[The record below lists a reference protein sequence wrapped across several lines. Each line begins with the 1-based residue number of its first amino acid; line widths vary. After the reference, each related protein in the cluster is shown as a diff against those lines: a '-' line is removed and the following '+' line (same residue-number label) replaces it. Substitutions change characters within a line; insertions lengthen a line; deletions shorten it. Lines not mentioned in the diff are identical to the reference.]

1 MRLFLN
7 QMLYSSLTSGDVLT
21 EAHHVSSAGVD
32 GGVVYSEMK
41 GINQK
46 TSWRLRERV
55 KELLYAG
62 GNSSYAYNRGGTAE
76 GLQGITRERVST
88 DSGGKHFVS
97 PQKKYFSILYISS
110 TIYFLLSLFA

>member
-7 QMLYSSLTSGDVLT
+7 QMLYSSLTSGDVVT

-88 DSGGKHFVS
+88 DSGGGAHFS
-97 PQKKYFSILYISS
+97 PKNKINIF
-110 TIYFLLSLFA
+110 TFFT